1 MLNEERYF
9 LILSAFDL
17 KMLRETVEKRMVW
30 SSRFSMNSGEVGFD
44 DDHIALSRATPG
56 YFGTNLDGD
65 LGKVSTF
72 AGPGEV
78 TTGELMVVETLE
90 DNEE

>member
-1 MLNEERYF
+1 MPTLPWVERPQ
-9 LILSAFDL
+9 
-17 KMLRETVEKRMVW
+17 
-30 SSRFSMNSGEVGFD
+30 
-44 DDHIALSRATPG
+44 ATLEQ
-56 YFGTNLDGD
+56 NLDGE

-78 TTGELMVVETLE
+78 TTGELKVVETLE

>member
-1 MLNEERYF
+1 
-9 LILSAFDL
+9 
-17 KMLRETVEKRMVW
+17 MVW

-78 TTGELMVVETLE
+78 ITWELKVVETLE
-90 DNEE
+90 DKEE